1 MTRRVLRWN
10 LVREIEIARSTFI
23 RLLRVQNAPNVRA
36 KISFRDRYSRIFY
49 SVLFDKYSPLESS
62 RVVLW
67 CRNSFFYRISWC
79 IFIGSTNWITRATYP
94 WTVNN
99 TGKIAKFDNISFF
112 FYNSL
117 TDEMNFSWLWIINC
131 TMILFVESFE
141 FVMEF

>member
-49 SVLFDKYSPLESS
+49 SILFDKYSPLESS

-67 CRNSFFYRISWC
+67 CRNSFF
-79 IFIGSTNWITRATYP
+79 IGSLGVSLLARRIGLFVPLIREQLIIQEKSWNLI
-94 WTVNN
+94 
-99 TGKIAKFDNISFF
+99 IFFFF

-141 FVMEF
+141 FIMEF